1 MKVLSFRTVINQ
13 ILGDL
18 LGKYV
23 LPTTPVTRIPALYV
37 SGETGVPP
45 TWKPEGIE
53 CVILETP
60 DYISR
65 PLLGQAMT
73 IKRWTVILTGWNYVP
88 LDDCIARLLR
98 YFPGSTVTRL
108 SSTNDERYP
117 CMRVTILDEEI
128 QPLLVYQGTPPT
140 PTGVNL

>member
-23 LPTTPVTRIPALYV
+23 LPTVPATRIQALYV
-37 SGETGVPP
+37 AGEKGVPE
-45 TWKPEGIE
+45 TWRVEGIE
-53 CVILETP
+53 AVILETP

-73 IKRWTVILTGWNYVP
+73 IKRWTLFLTGWNDNP
-88 LDDCIARLLR
+88 LDDCVGRLLR

-108 SSTNDERYP
+108 SSPESQRYP
-117 CMRVTILDEEI
+117 RVRVTILDEEI

-140 PTGVNL
+140 PPGVSL

>member
-13 ILGDL
+13 VIGDL

-23 LPTTPVTRIPALYV
+23 LPTTPVTRIQALYV
-37 SGETGVPP
+37 AGEKGVPE
-45 TWKPEGIE
+45 TWKAEGIE

-73 IKRWTVILTGWNYVP
+73 IKRWQIILTGWNDNP

-98 YFPGSTVTRL
+98 YFPGSIVTRL
-108 SSTNDERYP
+108 SSPESQLYP
-117 CMRVTILDEEI
+117 RARVTILDEEI
-128 QPLLVYQGTPPT
+128 QPLLVYQGAPPT
-140 PTGVNL
+140 PPGVSL